1 MFNIDQICEN
11 LIRLDMGD
19 VYEEG
24 HKQSDVT
31 YILCNVDNKSMRDAY
46 RRGTRC
52 VQFDLEDHYK
62 YRGNKTLPLD
72 EFEKFKELG
81 FEVLPQFIEENED
94 HIILNNQAY
103 ILLWLFIARK
113 GYEKL
118 YFRFLQYH
126 EEINIGGYSVYDA
139 ETESESEADSDDA
152 EELRQLELDTRKKR
166 EMLAKEEEKK
176 KYENKSKSKS
186 KSKNKKKNSDSDD
199 DEVINVI

>member
-1 MFNIDQICEN
+1 
-11 LIRLDMGD
+11 MGD

-199 DEVINVI
+199 DEVTNVI